1 MKKRR
6 MYDDRF
12 KAKVAIESIKNEK
25 TISELSG
32 IYEIHPNQIRKWKK
46 HVIENLPS
54 VFSFSK
60 RKNTEINELKDRE
73 DMLYKQI
80 GKQNIELEYLKKKYN
95 QLSIV

>member
-1 MKKRR
+1 MEKRR
-6 MYDDRF
+6 MQDDKF
-12 KAKVAIESIKNEK
+12 KAKVALESIKNEK

-60 RKNTEINELKDRE
+60 SKDTEIKKLKERE

-95 QLSIV
+95 QLCIV